1 MSSVLGGVH
10 MSALLWAVHISG
22 ALEAVHI
29 STIMGAVHISVVLSG
44 LEDHVEFLK
53 SELQEV
59 VCTSGQSW
67 CQELNLVSQ
76 DKQ

>member
-44 LEDHVEFLK
+44 LEDRSNKWRENKDK
-53 SELQEV
+53 SQPR
-59 VCTSGQSW
+59 T
-67 CQELNLVSQ
+67 LNTTEEKDSE
-76 DKQ
+76 KE